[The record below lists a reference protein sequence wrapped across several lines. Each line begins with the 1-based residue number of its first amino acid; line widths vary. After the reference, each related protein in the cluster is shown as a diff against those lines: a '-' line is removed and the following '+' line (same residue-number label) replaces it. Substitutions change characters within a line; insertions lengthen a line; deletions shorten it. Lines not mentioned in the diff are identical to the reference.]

1 MAASPD
7 KSGSSLPGSAGTRSS
22 SVNQDQGQRNI
33 NYGNKEGL
41 FLAINAQCVK
51 DEGFLTPKCQ
61 EQGLW
66 RGLQTQDGGSCVQR
80 IRGPGRPGEGAAY
93 FLSLMFCVRER
104 EKVMVTCAC
113 CYVKIDTFPILNEAG
128 EKVGQATSRLDCHR
142 VQGKGG
148 GRRAGDPPPPQR
160 ADWPG
165 AHARQGHIS
174 EGQEPPQGAC
184 VLQGVSGLKS
194 RVKAN
199 TCEFP
204 ARETE
209 QGRHCRGPSC
219 VRVLKRKQKG
229 LSTAPEPEDAR
240 MFSHCVA
247 DRLFS
252 SKMLRI
258 SGRGRTAGRQGPGS
272 MWPRPEETAE
282 STDVGGKTL
291 VSQIGVSRSSGWGH
305 KPHGQPQPGR
315 GGRARVS
322 GCNWTSHSCPGPL
335 GPLSGSVE
343 AAL

>member
-1 MAASPD
+1 MSR
-7 KSGSSLPGSAGTRSS
+7 AGTLAGASDTGRRLLCAAHTWPRAAGGRGCLLFIPHVLCEGTRKGHGHMCLLLRENRYFPYFERSRRES
-22 SVNQDQGQRNI
+22 RAGHVPSRLPQ
-33 NYGNKEGL
+33 
-41 FLAINAQCVK
+41 
-51 DEGFLTPKCQ
+51 
-61 EQGLW
+61 
-66 RGLQTQDGGSCVQR
+66 S
-80 IRGPGRPGEGAAY
+80 PGE
-93 FLSLMFCVRER
+93 RWR
-104 EKVMVTCAC
+104 
-113 CYVKIDTFPILNEAG
+113 PP
-128 EKVGQATSRLDCHR
+128 AT
-142 VQGKGG
+142 VQET
-148 GRRAGDPPPPQR
+148 PPR
-160 ADWPG
+160 
-165 AHARQGHIS
+165 AHARQHIS

-194 RVKAN
+194 GVKAN

-240 MFSHCVA
+240 TFSRCVA

-272 MWPRPEETAE
+272 TWPRPEETAE

-305 KPHGQPQPGR
+305 KPHGQPGR